1 MIPGELEEN
10 DTNTANQEPEVIVQ
24 KVRSK
29 SGNIS
34 YMPSSKSIVEDL
46 TPGLSN
52 EDLWMLIRRF
62 NKQIYYVKATHETTQ
77 QDLDLNRAEDEQFPP
92 EKLRMTLE
100 RFYTS
105 VIVGFTNLSS
115 HIVMVRSWKEP
126 RRTSV
131 FCAVDSTEDNVN
143 DQPRGSDRITGAS
156 EKYKGEAVEQEA
168 SNLVNSIA
176 NVAMES
182 AAGKYGQSIK
192 EGTTESPP
200 DPEDTLDEAMS
211 ADAPDHGVLHD
222 KAKKPMRKKVS
233 AAADRSMRLIS
244 DITDVYERFANVLSP
259 TPPFYAVRA
268 RLRLIGLL
276 LCVSIASRFILSHVI
291 VKSATFLF
299 GLVIFGDPLFQQT
312 IDYLNRNHPNWKD
325 YFNLQ
330 RSLLQDV
337 PTNAQLTLTLLRIGE
352 LNSSP
357 LPPPPSTSATKNT
370 PLPTESPNQHPAQD
384 INKPKQKWAVKVLRL
399 LRRTI
404 STAIK
409 GHIAVDRAIS
419 IVNSTH
425 TQSLVRM
432 LRTKSWVSAQS
443 GPLIFDAKFERRRG
457 TVVIDSSGDPPV
469 LYFTMCSSAMMDDLR
484 VGSQKKGSVLFQLPV
499 TDIRALKKTEGLG
512 WKGKLIV
519 ELAVGSKGSG

>member
-131 FCAVDSTEDNVN
+131 FCASQVYFGSWFLDSIIPTLLITLITLILCPSIRPLVFPLAPIIAQVDSTEDNVN

-244 DITDVYERFANVLSP
+244 DITDVYERFAK
-259 TPPFYAVRA
+259 Y
-268 RLRLIGLL
+268 
-276 LCVSIASRFILSHVI
+276 
-291 VKSATFLF
+291 
-299 GLVIFGDPLFQQT
+299 
-312 IDYLNRNHPNWKD
+312 
-325 YFNLQ
+325 
-330 RSLLQDV
+330 
-337 PTNAQLTLTLLRIGE
+337 
-352 LNSSP
+352 
-357 LPPPPSTSATKNT
+357 
-370 PLPTESPNQHPAQD
+370 
-384 INKPKQKWAVKVLRL
+384 
-399 LRRTI
+399 
-404 STAIK
+404 
-409 GHIAVDRAIS
+409 
-419 IVNSTH
+419 
-425 TQSLVRM
+425 
-432 LRTKSWVSAQS
+432 
-443 GPLIFDAKFERRRG
+443 
-457 TVVIDSSGDPPV
+457 
-469 LYFTMCSSAMMDDLR
+469 
-484 VGSQKKGSVLFQLPV
+484 GSVLILNGWSLVLMTYGQCAISNTSFLCRQGASA
-499 TDIRALKKTEGLG
+499 TYRTIALR
-512 WKGKLIV
+512 IDRF
-519 ELAVGSKGSG
+519 AVYLEPCHC